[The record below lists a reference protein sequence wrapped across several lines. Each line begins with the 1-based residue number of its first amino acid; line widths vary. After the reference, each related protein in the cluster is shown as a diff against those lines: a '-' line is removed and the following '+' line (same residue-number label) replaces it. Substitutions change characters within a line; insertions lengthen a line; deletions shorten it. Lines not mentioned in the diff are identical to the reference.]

1 MKTSL
6 LNGLFSQY
14 VTLVISWW
22 IGITVEW
29 VGTCSWGAIG
39 DAVDGLGLE
48 VDEDWW
54 LLVLFIG
61 DAVNGWGLEVDDVW
75 SLLKVLEYVDAVD
88 GWGL

>member
-1 MKTSL
+1 MKASV

-29 VGTCSWGAIG
+29 IWTCSRGAIG
-39 DAVDGLGLE
+39 DAVYGLCLE
-48 VDEDWW
+48 VNEDWW

-61 DAVNGWGLEVDDVW
+61 DAVHGWGLKLGDVW

>member
-14 VTLVISWW
+14 VTLA
-22 IGITVEW
+22 TVEW
-29 VGTCSWGAIG
+29 VWTCSWGAIG
-39 DAVDGLGLE
+39 DTDDGLGLE

-54 LLVLFIG
+54 LLVWFIG

-75 SLLKVLEYVDAVD
+75 SLLKVLEYVDAVN

>member
-29 VGTCSWGAIG
+29 VWTCSWGAIG
-39 DAVDGLGLE
+39 DAVYGLCLE

-61 DAVNGWGLEVDDVW
+61 DAVHGWGLELGDVW